1 MIKISVDT
9 SGPHAAVDAMVKK
22 LSHFR
27 RVDIGQEMSDWQ
39 VEDMNRHRPFTMRSR
54 AKGRAA
60 TVVRPHSLYE
70 VKQRARPV
78 KKYER
83 AIRRLLRGK
92 KVRKLPELPHRT
104 STRPYLRDVLYQQLQ
119 ERMQRLL
126 REKLQWRR

>member
-60 TVVRPHSLYE
+60 TVVPLHRSHRR
-70 VKQRARPV
+70 QRQRETPCA
-78 KKYER
+78 
-83 AIRRLLRGK
+83 L
-92 KVRKLPELPHRT
+92 
-104 STRPYLRDVLYQQLQ
+104 QQLQ
-119 ERMQRLL
+119 PVGPV
-126 REKLQWRR
+126 RRVPS